1 MHAIRKGRGR
11 PLVLVHGLGSDSGSW
26 RPVWDLLS
34 AEREVIAVDLPGHG
48 YTPPLEVNTIAT
60 FTDALVAFLAES
72 GLIGADL
79 VGSSVGARLVLELAR
94 RGHGG
99 AVVALDPGGF
109 WENAG
114 ARYIGWTLGASVR
127 AVGALD
133 RFLPTLTAN
142 PVTRSALL
150 VQLSARPWRLSQE
163 FALAELRKFAGTAV
177 FAEVLH
183 DLVHGP
189 RQGGMPAGTAPN
201 RMMIAWGRRD
211 RVTPPRRQAERA
223 RSAFPDADF
232 HLFRNSG
239 HFPLWDMPVA
249 TAELILSAT
258 GR

>member
-1 MHAIRKGRGR
+1 MHATRDGRGR

-26 RPVWDLLS
+26 GPVWDLLS

-48 YTPPLEVNTIAT
+48 DTPPLEVNTIAT
-60 FTDALVAFLAES
+60 FTDALQAFLADA
-72 GLIGADL
+72 GLTRADL

-94 RGHGG
+94 RRHAG

-109 WENAG
+109 WDDAG

-127 AVGALD
+127 AVRALD
-133 RFLPTLTAN
+133 RFLPSLTAN

-150 VQLSARPWRLSQE
+150 VQLSARPWRLSHE
-163 FALAELRKFAGTAV
+163 LALTELRKFAGTAV

-189 RQGGMPAGTAPN
+189 RQGGMPVGTASSPIV
-201 RMMIAWGRRD
+201 IAWGRWD

-223 RSAFPDADF
+223 RLAFPDADF
-232 HLFRNSG
+232 HLFRHSG

>member
-1 MHAIRKGRGR
+1 MHATRDGRGR
-11 PLVLVHGLGSDSGSW
+11 PMVLVHGLGSDSGSW

-34 AEREVIAVDLPGHG
+34 AEREIVALDLPGHG
-48 YTPPLEVNTIAT
+48 QTPPLEVNTIAT
-60 FTDALVAFLAES
+60 FADALEAFLADS
-72 GLIGADL
+72 GLVGADL

-109 WENAG
+109 WDNAG

-127 AVGALD
+127 AVRALD

-150 VQLSARPWRLSQE
+150 VQLSTRPWRLSQD
-163 FALAELRKFAGTAV
+163 FALAELRKLVGTAV

-189 RQGGMPAGTAPN
+189 RQGGMPAGTARN

-223 RSAFPDADF
+223 RLAFPDADF
-232 HLFRNSG
+232 HLFRHSG
-239 HFPLWDMPVA
+239 HFPHWDMPVDA
-249 TAELILSAT
+249 AELILSAT
-258 GR
+258 GG